1 MQIDERIKDLSEKR
15 AKSILRKAI
24 ANIAERQT
32 CGSCVMQIIC
42 GEEASADKCMC
53 NTFNL
58 FSLQVGPTADEDEE
72 EGVIYYDPETM
83 QIVD

>member
-1 MQIDERIKDLSEKR
+1 
-15 AKSILRKAI
+15 
-24 ANIAERQT
+24 
-32 CGSCVMQIIC
+32 
-42 GEEASADKCMC
+42 MC

-58 FSLQVGPTADEDEE
+58 FSLQVGTTADEDEE